1 MALLVLLFIFI
12 FAIVLK
18 KVDRIVTEKLV
29 PKVISGIR
37 GIVYK

>member
-29 PKVISGIR
+29 SKVISGIR